1 MGLPIT
7 VSIDFVNPRV
17 KELGDSYHSQ
27 FPLGIASEVGH
38 VCLLL
43 LQVCNTHIF
52 HDISKVIGARQ
63 AEFGDV
69 EFQSPI

>member
-1 MGLPIT
+1 M
-7 VSIDFVNPRV
+7 DFVNPRV